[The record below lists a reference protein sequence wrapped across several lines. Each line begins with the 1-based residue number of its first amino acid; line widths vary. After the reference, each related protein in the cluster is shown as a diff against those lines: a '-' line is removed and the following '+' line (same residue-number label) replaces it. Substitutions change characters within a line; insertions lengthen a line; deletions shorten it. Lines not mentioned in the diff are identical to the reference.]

1 MNIPSDLPQKDNFAH
16 PHYPYI
22 STSLK
27 VTIHLFHLVEHDWHV
42 IVIGWW
48 LCGSNCTVLL
58 TFLVMGTFELSNVFV
73 VASLCAL
80 H

>member
-1 MNIPSDLPQKDNFAH
+1 MNIPSDLPQVSNFAD

-22 STSLK
+22 STTLK
-27 VTIHLFHLVEHDWHV
+27 VTIHLFQLVEHSWYV

-48 LCGSNCTVLL
+48 LCGSNYTVLL
-58 TFLVMGTFELSNVFV
+58 TFLAMGTFKLSNVFV